1 MNHRNEF
8 NFENLEVYKKALA
21 LTTRLFEETSFFPR
35 RIQYSL
41 VDQLRRAVLSIVN
54 NIAEGSDNES
64 AVDKRRYYSH
74 AYNSARECIPM
85 LTVGENCLYIKP
97 SKCGDFRHEVI
108 DISKML
114 KGLIHSTLNIKH

>member
-1 MNHRNEF
+1 MNYNEF

-21 LTTRLFEETSFFPR
+21 LTTGLFEESSFFPR
-35 RIQYSL
+35 HIQYSL
-41 VDQLRRAVLSIVN
+41 GDQLRRAALSIIN

-64 AVDKRRYYSH
+64 TVDKRRYYSY

-85 LTVGENCLYIKP
+85 LTLGENCDYIKP
-97 SKCGDFRHEVI
+97 SRCRDFRQEVI

-114 KGLIHSTLNIKH
+114 KGLIHSTHR